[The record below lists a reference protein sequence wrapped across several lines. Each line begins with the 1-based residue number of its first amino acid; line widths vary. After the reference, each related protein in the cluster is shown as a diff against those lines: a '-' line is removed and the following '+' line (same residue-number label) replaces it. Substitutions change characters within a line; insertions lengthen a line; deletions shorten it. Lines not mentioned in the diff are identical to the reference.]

1 MCGKDWRTYDVFLT
15 YIKDAAPSIEQPSA
29 YFGKSGLLLG
39 LLKTLKKRLNPAN
52 RDAVIAITIDI
63 LTKSCNHA
71 LRIDIHK
78 FLTVE
83 LANSLQSP
91 ERLAFVIFC
100 HKVVKQISRR
110 YFAEAF
116 LDSYMNLLSQERYQ
130 VVVNALL

>member
-1 MCGKDWRTYDVFLT
+1 MQIIQKRISLKLLAVMSSKDWRTYDVFLT
-15 YIKDAAPSIEQPSA
+15 HLKEAAPYIEQPTA
-29 YFGKSGLLLG
+29 YYGKSGLLLG
-39 LLKTLKKRLNPAN
+39 LLKTLKKRLNPTN

-100 HKVVKQISRR
+100 H
-110 YFAEAF
+110 
-116 LDSYMNLLSQERYQ
+116 
-130 VVVNALL
+130 